1 MKKTKITGILMVI
14 LFSLIL
20 AVLFLLKGY
29 SKTGAYENNL
39 PSYQELVDEKLVIHK
54 ADRDEALKKLNEWKE
69 NDKILREKLKE
80 YYVPLPKEE
89 TPKPN
94 PPIVKGIYVTGDIA
108 GSKKNIEHLV
118 DLLDNSELNTM
129 VIDVK
134 DDNGLMTYKSN
145 IQIVNDVDANR
156 YVRINDIQSFIKNLQ
171 EHNIYPIARIVT
183 FKDRNLS
190 EHRPDLSIQKKSG
203 GIWRDR
209 KGVSWVNPYDKR
221 VWDYNIA
228 IAKEAALNGFKE
240 IQFDYVRFPENG
252 TMVDAE
258 AFFPGQDGK
267 PKEDCIAEF
276 LSYAKE
282 QLKAYNVVIS
292 ADVFGLTTSVE
303 DDMNIG
309 QKWEKI
315 SPAVDYISPM
325 IYPSHYYSGNY
336 GFDNPNAHPY
346 EVIDRAIKDAIKKN
360 EKLQKKAIIRP
371 WIQDFTLGKPKYTG
385 EDVLKQIKA
394 LKDNGIEN
402 YMLWNAG
409 NKYSEDV
416 FRK

>member
-1 MKKTKITGILMVI
+1 MKRSGIISL
-14 LFSLIL
+14 LFISLLI
-20 AVLFLLKGY
+20 VSGMFFL
-29 SKTGAYENNL
+29 SKDKSPTSAYMDSQS
-39 PSYQELVDEKLVIHK
+39 SYNELLQEKLAIRK
-54 ADRDEALKKLNEWKE
+54 AERGETLQKIKEWNEKDSALKEE
-69 NDKILREKLKE
+69 LKE
-80 YYVPLPKEE
+80 YYVPLPKNE
-89 TPKPN
+89 PLNPN
-94 PPIVKGIYVTGDIA
+94 PPVVKGIYVTGNIA
-108 GSKKNIEHLV
+108 GSNVHFEHLI
-118 DLLDNSELNTM
+118 DLLDKSELNAM

-134 DDNGLMTYKSN
+134 DDNGLMSYRSN
-145 IQIVNDVDANR
+145 IQAVNDVEANK
-156 YVRINDIQSFIKNLQ
+156 YVRIRDINSFMNTLEDHQ
-171 EHNIYPIARIVT
+171 IYPIARIVT
-183 FKDRNLS
+183 FKDKNLS

-252 TMVDAE
+252 TRVDAE
-258 AFFPGQDGK
+258 AFFPGQNGK
-267 PKEDCIAEF
+267 TKEDCIAEF
-276 LSYAKE
+276 LSYARE
-282 QLKAYNVVIS
+282 QLRDYNVIIS

-315 SPAVDYISPM
+315 SPVVDYISPM
-325 IYPSHYYSGNY
+325 IYPSHYYAGNY

-346 EVIDRAIKDAIKKN
+346 EVVDRAIKDALKKN
-360 EKLQKKAIIRP
+360 EGLEKKAVIRP

-394 LKDNGIEN
+394 LNDNGIEG

-416 FRK
+416 LMK

>member
-1 MKKTKITGILMVI
+1 MKRTGIANIIFLLVLI
-14 LFSLIL
+14 ISGVLFS
-20 AVLFLLKGY
+20 LKGY
-29 SKTGAYENNL
+29 SPTSAYENSQ
-39 PSYQELVDEKLVIHK
+39 PSYQELIEEKLAIHK
-54 ADRDEALKKLNEWKE
+54 ADRDEAIQKLKEWEEKDKVLKE
-69 NDKILREKLKE
+69 ELKE
-80 YYVPLPKEE
+80 YYVPLPKDEL
-89 TPKPN
+89 PKPN
-94 PPIVKGIYVTGDIA
+94 PPVVKGIYVTGDTA
-108 GSKKNIEHLV
+108 GSTKNIEHLI

-134 DDNGLMTYKSN
+134 DDNGLMSYKSN
-145 IQIVNDVDANR
+145 IQIVDDVEANR
-156 YVRINDIQSFIKNLQ
+156 HVRIRDIQSFIKTL
-171 EHNIYPIARIVT
+171 EDHNIYPIARIVT

-190 EHRPDLSIQKKSG
+190 EHRPDLSIQKKTG

-221 VWDYNIA
+221 VWDYTIA
-228 IAKEAALNGFKE
+228 VAKEAALNGFKE

-252 TMVDAE
+252 ARVDAE
-258 AFFPGQDGK
+258 AFLPGQNGK
-267 PKEDCIAEF
+267 SKDDCIAEF
-276 LSYAKE
+276 LSYARE
-282 QLKAYNVVIS
+282 QLKDYNVIIS

-315 SPAVDYISPM
+315 SPVVDYISPM
-325 IYPSHYYSGNY
+325 IYPSHYYAGNY

-346 EVIDRAIKDAIKKN
+346 EVVDKAIKDAFKKN
-360 EKLQKKAIIRP
+360 ESLEKKAIIRP

-394 LKDNGIEN
+394 LNDNGIEG

-416 FRK
+416 LIK